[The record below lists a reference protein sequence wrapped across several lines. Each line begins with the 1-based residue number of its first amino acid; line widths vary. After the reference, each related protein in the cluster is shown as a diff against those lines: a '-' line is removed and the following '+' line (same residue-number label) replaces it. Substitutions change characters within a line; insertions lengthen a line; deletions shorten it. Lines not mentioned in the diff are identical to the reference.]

1 MSHKDKVMKL
11 VDQRGEIKSAYV
23 LLYNGQQVVSFD
35 YEANVL
41 CHLDEEDG
49 LLCEDLDVVSWPL
62 VRVFKQVAL

>member
-11 VDQRGEIKSAYV
+11 VDERGEIKSAYV

-41 CHLDEEDG
+41 GYVDEDEG
-49 LLCEDLDVVSWPL
+49 FQCEDLGAVSWPL
-62 VRVFKQVAL
+62 IRVFKQVTL